1 MKFSPTVSFKMLKRS
16 TTMSQKMMTKLKV
29 YEIIGYM
36 NRGIAFI
43 SREVKV
49 YAWL

>member
-1 MKFSPTVSFKMLKRS
+1 MLKRS

-29 YEIIGYM
+29 YEIIGYI
-36 NRGIAFI
+36 NRDIVSV